1 MSLTHAFP
9 RTIRRHV
16 VATAVACCF
25 APALAWA
32 NPVGPVVTHGQALF
46 NSQGKVLTVTNTPGS
61 IINWQ
66 GFSIGAGETT
76 KFIQQSAAS
85 AVLNRVVSGEA
96 SSILG
101 TLQSNGRVFLV
112 NPNGIVFGAG
122 AYIDTAGLVA
132 STLNIMD
139 ADFLTGKLR
148 FGATPDAKAI
158 ANAGEIVTPAGGRV
172 MLIASEGVT
181 NTGIINTPQGEVILA
196 AGKTVELTDTA
207 NPEVRFEV
215 SAPHAQ
221 AVNLGKI
228 VADAGRIG
236 LYGSIVANRGTIS
249 ANTAMVGEN
258 GKIVFRAVKE
268 ATLDAGSVTTANGP
282 SGGSIEVNSNGTT
295 LVAGNVQATGTSGK
309 GGEVKVLG
317 DQVGLTGTGSID
329 VSGDQ
334 GGGTALIGGD
344 LQGANAAV
352 RNAAFTYVGAD
363 ARIKA
368 DAITTG
374 DGGKVI
380 IWADDTTRSYGSI
393 SARGGQSAGNG
404 GFVETS
410 GKLGLEVTSGPDVR
424 APAGTPGTWLL
435 DPVDLTVVAGSAFD
449 STANSGAPFFAPLT
463 EGSIIGVDLINA
475 QLDFGSNVVLT
486 TTSRGDTPG
495 TNQGNITIAAPIVKT
510 ASTQVG
516 GPFIGTTSLTLQAH
530 NNIVISGGGSIT
542 TTGDPLAV
550 NLTANSDSSGG
561 GGITI
566 DGSITTRGGS
576 FTANATDAITVSAPI
591 NTMNALGS
599 FGGSVQMT
607 ASTGAVTSAGAINSG
622 FIGINGAGGVTVSGA
637 IDAKSSINIGSNSG
651 TTTIGANVVTS
662 AGSIGLSGRTGIKI
676 TGGAQVSGPSNFS
689 ASTTDT
695 AASIDIDAGSSV
707 TGQGAHLRADNM
719 EIQGTVTAGSGGI
732 QIEANSSGRSMDL
745 GTNTAGQL
753 ALTQTEL
760 NNLSTPTY
768 LYLYSYGPTTVS
780 APISFSPTY
789 VYLYSAGALTTTA
802 GLTAPGMLYIDGGTT
817 VSLGGTLT
825 APTSNLSAGG
835 AFTQNAGANIAVS
848 GNLSMSGS
856 ALTLNGN
863 TSGGDVTLNADA
875 MTIGGTVSSAANI
888 GVNTR
893 NFIPVNVGVS
903 TKSGGSLELTAAEL
917 NRFTPVASTGVLQ
930 IGSTSNGQL
939 TIQGPIAPTGTQNL
953 VLSSGS
959 GISQASLASITVPK
973 LGIMTYGNVLLT
985 EGNAVGTL
993 TAQLYS
999 NSSTFDF
1006 TNAPGQALTI
1016 GGIQNAFIDGVQ
1028 TFGSTASI
1036 ALNADAMTISSPVRA
1051 NLGGVTIRPTS
1062 AAVKVDLGGADVA
1075 NTTLGLD
1082 ATDVGNV
1089 FGSKL
1094 NIKTDRVDISAP
1106 IQPSTNALG
1115 IAPLTLAG
1123 GNPRAVTVVAT
1134 KTGGADLELTNADIN
1149 NVTVGELALGDAVS
1163 GPLTVQSAVT
1173 TVPSTIGTL
1182 SLNSGDQ
1189 VSGITIN
1196 APMTSDTSFALV
1208 GDVMFLNAPV
1218 ATSTGSILIAPSTAG
1233 RGIEL
1238 GSRTAGK
1245 LGLSSSEIETMLS
1258 APLGTLTF
1266 GSTAAGNIDV
1276 LATLNL
1282 ASSNPPLF
1290 RDVSLVSGGTIYVDA
1305 DGSVT
1310 APGSIMLNANRITL
1324 SGPLTS
1330 VDVGSI
1336 ALTADRMDIQSN
1348 VEAQNLSAVTGQGEI
1363 RIQPRTPR
1371 LITLGSDDTAVGGTN
1386 LGLTSSEIANLEAQ
1400 SVLRIGDA
1408 TNTRSIQIDP
1418 VANDVIQ
1425 PSSSTMS
1432 LVAGPTNVSN
1442 TINQTGA
1449 GTIAV
1454 SSLAATAR
1462 NGITLDQSN
1471 DIGTLAA
1478 MVTGTSG
1485 NINVTHAGSAPLNI
1499 GIVDGLSGVRANNGD
1514 IRIRSDELNIVEPI
1528 VASFGG
1534 RNVTLHP
1541 LTANQSVT
1549 LGSKPGGTLGLDA
1562 SELNRIAASKLTIGD
1577 TANTT
1582 DIDLTHNVAFTNGP
1596 NGVVNNLDLV
1606 SQPTG
1611 ITSLSAEL
1619 TVPGSIT
1626 FNTFAL
1632 NVDGPVTSQF
1642 GSVSA
1647 NADVMAINSP
1657 ISAAGNITLQPRTNG
1672 LQIALG
1678 GADVNGTVL
1687 GLSGTEL
1694 GRLTY
1699 GNSLVVGNNSAGNMD
1714 ITFTGAALANN
1725 VALST
1730 GGTATFNSP
1739 LFETEGTLNITA
1751 NSISIPG
1758 GSLVKG
1764 GAGVSITPATVGRN
1778 VVLGTKPGG
1787 TALELDT
1794 AELGRLASDSG
1805 RTLTIDTTGTLTTT
1819 APLTFTTFDHL
1830 LLGAG
1835 TLTHSGGTLTVPG
1848 DIILRANTMTLS
1860 NSVAS
1865 ANGGRILV
1873 APRTSSFRTMNLGT
1887 NPAGSALGLTTAE
1900 MGQLS
1905 TTGVVQFGDTS
1916 STGSITVT
1924 QPITQPAGSSALVLA
1939 SNGGI
1944 SQSAG
1949 STITANNLRL
1959 TSSGS
1964 VNLGESNNVGTLAGS
1979 SSGSFSFTNG
1989 TPLTI
1994 GSVDGFSGI
2003 SDSNITLRT
2012 DALEITAPISGN
2024 TVTLAP
2030 LNGTTTVSL
2039 GTETAGQLSITDAEI
2054 DQITANTVVIGSIV
2068 APNSTSTINVNA
2080 AVDRAFGTNLQL
2092 LVGAGGTFNV
2102 NAPLGSATTGSV
2114 QLTAGTSGV
2123 TANVNAPIRASSTVN
2138 IQADTISTTQQI
2150 TSDFGAVNL
2159 QNIGSAGSVTLGGAV
2174 DANSSVSLSGRTIT
2188 VNAPVTSRASFSSI
2202 NLTGMGSGSS
2212 ATINNQLTAGSSI
2225 SIATDSIA
2233 INAPLVTINSTMSLR
2248 PLTAGTPI
2256 SLGAETSGA
2265 FSLTAAE
2272 LALLQVETLSIGNS
2286 SSGPLSINGPISSS
2300 SIQQL
2305 NLTSGGDVTQSLSA
2319 PITLSYTETNSQ
2331 TGYVQPLAGL
2341 HVVSTAGKVDLPA
2354 DNNIN
2359 NAVTG
2364 QAGGST
2370 QNFVFKNTSPLK
2382 LQNVSTEIGFAPTG
2396 KALFNAPPGRLVPV
2410 TGTSIAQDQALD
2422 AALAAILKAEDTQKD
2437 ADDKADADKEAGE
2450 KKDREERKKEGKKSC
2465 S

>member
-9 RTIRRHV
+9 RTIRRHA

-32 NPVGPVVTHGQALF
+32 NPVGPVVTHGQATF
-46 NSQGKVLTVTNTPGS
+46 NTQGKVLTVTNTPGS

-101 TLQSNGRVFLV
+101 RLQSNGRVFLV

-148 FGATPDAKAI
+148 FGGTPDAKAI

-215 SAPHAQ
+215 SAPQAQ
-221 AVNLGKI
+221 SVNLGKI

-236 LYGSIVANRGTIS
+236 LYGSIVSNRGTVS

-268 ATLDAGSVTTANGP
+268 TTLDAGSVTTANGP
-282 SGGSIEVNSNGTT
+282 SGGSIEVSSNGTT
-295 LVAGNVQATGTSGK
+295 LVAGDVQAAGTSGK
-309 GGEVKVLG
+309 GGEVKLLG
-317 DQVGLTGTGSID
+317 DRVGLVGAARID

-334 GGGTALIGGD
+334 GGGTALVGGD

-352 RNAAFTYVGAD
+352 RNAQFTYIGAD
-363 ARIKA
+363 AQINA

-374 DGGKVI
+374 DGGKI
-380 IWADDTTRSYGSI
+380 IAWADDTTRSHGSI
-393 SARGGQSAGNG
+393 SARGGRTAGNG

-410 GKLGLEVTSGPDVR
+410 GKLGLEVTKGPDVR
-424 APAGTPGTWLL
+424 APAGTPGTWLI
-435 DPVDLTVVAGSAFD
+435 DPVDLTVVPGGFFD
-449 STANSGAPFFAPLT
+449 TTLNSGAPFFAPLT
-463 EGSIIGVDLINA
+463 EGSTLGVDLINA
-475 QLDFGSNVVLT
+475 QLDFGSNVILN
-486 TTSRGDTPG
+486 TTSRGATPG
-495 TNQGNITIAAPIVKT
+495 TDQGNITIAAPIVKS

-530 NNIVISGGGSIT
+530 NNIVITPAGSIT
-542 TTGDPLAV
+542 TTGDPLSV
-550 NLTANSDSSGG
+550 NLAANIDNSGG

-566 DGSITTRGGS
+566 DGPITTRGAS

-599 FGGSVQMT
+599 FGGNVQMT
-607 ASTGAVTSAGAINSG
+607 ASTGAITSAGAINGG
-622 FIGINGAGGVTVSGA
+622 FIGINGAGGVTISGA
-637 IDAKSSINIGSNSG
+637 INSKSSISIGSNNG
-651 TTTIGANVVTS
+651 TTTLGANVTTS
-662 AGSIGLSGRTGIKI
+662 SGSIGLSGRTGIKI
-676 TGGAQVSGPSNFS
+676 TGGAQVSGTSNFS
-689 ASTTDT
+689 ASTSDT
-695 AASIDIDAGSSV
+695 SASIDIDAGSSV
-707 TGQGAHLRADNM
+707 TGQGAYLSADNM
-719 EIQGTVTAGSGGI
+719 EIQGTVTAGNGGI
-732 QIEANSSGRSMDL
+732 QIEANSSGRTMNL

-760 NNLSTPTY
+760 NNLSTTNY
-768 LYLYSYGPTTVS
+768 LYLYNYGPTTVS
-780 APISFSPTY
+780 APINFNPTY

-817 VSLGGTLT
+817 VSLAGTLT
-825 APTSNLSAGG
+825 APTFNLYAGG
-835 AFTQNAGANIAVS
+835 AVTQNAGANIAVS

-863 TSGGDVTLNADA
+863 TSGGDVTLSADA
-875 MTIGGTVSSAANI
+875 MTISGTVSSAANI

-893 NFIPVNVGVS
+893 NFVPVNLGVA

-917 NRFTPVASTGVLQ
+917 NRFTTAAGTGVLQ
-930 IGSTSNGQL
+930 IGSTGNGQL

-953 VLSSGS
+953 VLSSDS
-959 GISQASLASITVPK
+959 GISQAPMASITVPK

-1006 TNAPGQALTI
+1006 TNAPGQALTV
-1016 GGIQNAFIDGVQ
+1016 GGIPNAFIDGIQ

-1036 ALNADAMTISSPVRA
+1036 ALNADAMTISSPVSA
-1051 NLGGVTIRPTS
+1051 NLGSVTIRPTS

-1082 ATDVGNV
+1082 ANDVANV
-1089 FGSKL
+1089 FGGKL

-1106 IQPSTNALG
+1106 VQPGTNALG

-1173 TVPSTIGTL
+1173 VPSTIGTL

-1189 VSGITIN
+1189 VSGVTIN
-1196 APMTSDTSFALV
+1196 APMSSTSSFALV

-1218 ATSTGSILIAPSTAG
+1218 STSAGSILIAPNTAG

-1238 GSRTAGK
+1238 GSRTAGT
-1245 LGLSSSEIETMLS
+1245 LGLSASEIETMLS

-1266 GSTAAGNIDV
+1266 GSMAAGNIDV

-1305 DGSVT
+1305 DASIT

-1336 ALTADRMDIQSN
+1336 ALTADRMDIHSH

-1363 RIQPRTPR
+1363 RIQSRTPR
-1371 LITLGSDDTAVGGTN
+1371 LITLGSDDTLVGGTN
-1386 LGLTSSEIANLEAQ
+1386 LGLTPAEMGNLEAQ

-1408 TNTRSIQIDP
+1408 INTRSIQIDP
-1418 VANDVIQ
+1418 VVNDVIQ

-1432 LVAGPTNVSN
+1432 LVAGPTNISN
-1442 TINQTGA
+1442 SITQTGA
-1449 GTIAV
+1449 GTISV

-1471 DIGTLAA
+1471 DIDTIAA
-1478 MVTGTSG
+1478 TVTGTG
-1485 NINVTHAGSAPLNI
+1485 NINVTYSGSNPFTVGL
-1499 GIVDGLSGVRANNGD
+1499 VDGISGLRTNNGT
-1514 IRIRSDELNIVEPI
+1514 IRVRSDELNIIEPI
-1528 VASFGG
+1528 VAGFGSS
-1534 RNVTLHP
+1534 NVTLQP

-1562 SELNRIAASKLTIGD
+1562 SDLNRIAASTLTIGD
-1577 TANTT
+1577 TTNTA
-1582 DIDLTHNVAFTNGP
+1582 DISLTNNVALTGGP
-1596 NGVVNNLDLV
+1596 DGIVNNLALTTQSTRTTSLAADLSV
-1606 SQPTG
+1606 QGSLTINTG
-1611 ITSLSAEL
+1611 I
-1619 TVPGSIT
+1619 
-1626 FNTFAL
+1626 L
-1632 NVDGPVTSQF
+1632 NVGGTVTSQF
-1642 GSVSA
+1642 GSISGTADAMNIAAPVSA
-1647 NADVMAINSP
+1647 TF
-1657 ISAAGNITLQPRTNG
+1657 GNITLQPRTNG

-1687 GLSGTEL
+1687 GLDSTDL
-1694 GRLTY
+1694 GNLVY
-1699 GNSLVVGNNSAGNMD
+1699 GNTLLVGNNSAGNID
-1714 ITFTGAALANN
+1714 VTYAGSPLANN

-1730 GGTATFNSP
+1730 GGTATFNSAS
-1739 LFETEGTLNITA
+1739 FEVDGLLNITA
-1751 NSISIPG
+1751 NSMSIPG

-1764 GAGVSITPATVGRN
+1764 SAGVSITPATVGRN

-1787 TALELDT
+1787 AALELDT
-1794 AELGRLASDSG
+1794 AELGRLAADAG

-1830 LLGAG
+1830 QLGAG
-1835 TLTHSGGTLTVPG
+1835 TLTHTGGTLTVPN
-1848 DIILRANTMTLS
+1848 DIILRANTMTVS
-1860 NSVAS
+1860 NTVVSG
-1865 ANGGRILV
+1865 NGGRILV
-1873 APRTSSFRTMNLGT
+1873 APRTSSFRAMNLGT
-1887 NPAGSALGLTTAE
+1887 NPAGSALGLTPTE
-1900 MGQLS
+1900 IGQFS

-1916 STGSITVT
+1916 STGSIS
-1924 QPITQPAGSSALVLA
+1924 ITQPFTQPVGSSALVLA

-1949 STITANNLRL
+1949 ATVSANNLRL
-1959 TSSGS
+1959 ATFSSVTLNESNS
-1964 VNLGESNNVGTLAGS
+1964 VNTLAGS
-1979 SSGSFSFTNG
+1979 SSGSFSFSNG
-1989 TPLTI
+1989 VPLTI
-1994 GSVDGFSGI
+1994 GTVDGFAGI
-2003 SDSNITLRT
+2003 SDSNIILRAN
-2012 DALEITAPISGN
+2012 ALDIAAPIIGN
-2024 TVTLAP
+2024 AVTLAP
-2030 LNGTTTVSL
+2030 LTGGTTISL
-2039 GTETAGQLSITDAEI
+2039 GTETAGQLSLTDAEI
-2054 DQITANTVVIGSIV
+2054 DQINASNVVIGTSA
-2068 APNSTSTINVNA
+2068 APNATGAINVNATVDRSFGHLTLVTGAGNTINVNA
-2080 AVDRAFGTNLQL
+2080 PIGSASTSTVQL
-2092 LVGAGGTFNV
+2092 NAGAGGTTNV
-2102 NAPLGSATTGSV
+2102 NGPVIA
-2114 QLTAGTSGV
+2114 SGNVTV
-2123 TANVNAPIRASSTVN
+2123 TADA
-2138 IQADTISTTQQI
+2138 ISTTQQI
-2150 TSDFGAVNL
+2150 TSNFGSVTL
-2159 QNIGSAGSVTLGGAV
+2159 QNSGTNGSVTLGGVV
-2174 DANSSVSLSGRTIT
+2174 DANNSVQVTGKTIT
-2188 VNAPVTSRASFSSI
+2188 VNAPATARASFSSI
-2202 NLTGMGSGSS
+2202 NLAAPFGSTGSS
-2212 ATINNQLTAGSSI
+2212 VTINNQLTAGSSI
-2225 SIATDSIA
+2225 SITTDSIA
-2233 INAPLVTINSTMSLR
+2233 INAPLVTLNSTISLQPR
-2248 PLTAGTPI
+2248 TAGTPI
-2256 SLGAETSGA
+2256 SLGTETSGA
-2265 FSLTAAE
+2265 FSLTTTE
-2272 LALLQVETLSIGNS
+2272 LALLQVENLSIGNS
-2286 SSGPLSINGPISSS
+2286 NSGPLSINAPITSST
-2300 SIQQL
+2300 IQQL
-2305 NLTSGGDVTQSLSA
+2305 NLTSGGDITQSLSA
-2319 PITLSYTETNSQ
+2319 PITLSYAETDFES
-2331 TGYVQPLAGL
+2331 GYVQPLAGL
-2341 HVVSTAGKVDLPA
+2341 NVVSTGGKVELPA

-2359 NAVTG
+2359 NSVTG

-2396 KALFNAPPGRLVPV
+2396 KTLFNAPPGNLAPV
-2410 TGTSIAQDQALD
+2410 TGNSIAQDQAID
-2422 AALAAILKAEDTQKD
+2422 AALAATLEVQDTQKN
-2437 ADDKADADKEAGE
+2437 ADDKADADKEDSE